1 MQAVQSLTLQ
11 SFVLPRLWRRIAT
24 DLRASV
30 ATVVLIAICLAGCNT
45 ESTRQVVAEIAA
57 QIPVAQ
63 TVVTTA
69 AAAAEGIDPAAALLI
84 ATTANTV
91 QVALAALQTL
101 CTAYAQSQDAS
112 VLASIAAAINALLNS
127 NATALLDAAHLTDP
141 TSRGIALMAIGT
153 LHTALLL
160 ISVILQ
166 KSQSASQITATAAS
180 RTYKLRDVAPYLDR
194 NQVEQATG
202 MHFDTALRYEEAQG
216 F

>member
-1 MQAVQSLTLQ
+1 MMQTIHTLILP
-11 SFVLPRLWRRIAT
+11 SFNLRRIAT

-30 ATVVLIAICLAGCNT
+30 AALVLFAICLVGCNT
-45 ESTRQVVAEIAA
+45 ENSRQVVAQIAA

-63 TVVTTA
+63 TVVATA

-101 CTAYAQSQDAS
+101 CTAYAQTQDAS
-112 VLASIAAAINALLNS
+112 VLASITAAINALLNT
-127 NATALLDAAHLTDP
+127 NAAALLDAAHLTDP
-141 TSRGIALMAIGT
+141 TSRSIALTAIGT

-166 KSQSASQITATAAS
+166 KSQSPSQIAATAAA
-180 RTYKLRDVAPYLDR
+180 RTYKLRDVAPFLDR
-194 NQVEQATG
+194 HLIEQASG
-202 MHFDTALRYEEAQG
+202 MNFDTALRYEEGQG